1 MYTGDLKTEPLE
13 KVNYLIWIKKL
24 YLKNLNNE

>member
-1 MYTGDLKTEPLE
+1 MYTGDLKIEPLE